1 MAMSSRSLL
10 RQRTEGTVPRDESAG
25 SYLQQ
30 RVDAALVQDPG
41 AQAQYEKLRDAVRD
55 KLLLEINGE
64 LLFNLNDPKLLVTAR
79 EKINQILDRDGTV
92 PIALRESY
100 ATRLVQDL
108 VGYGR
113 IQPLMDDPEITE
125 ILVNNWEDIW
135 VERAG
140 RLERVEGLAF
150 ENDQAVRNLAERI
163 AQPVRRRIDE
173 RHPILDAR
181 LPDGSRVCATLSPPS
196 LNGCAMAIRKFN
208 PHMLGA
214 RNLLDAGSLTREAY
228 QFLRRA
234 VRARCNILVVGG
246 TSSGKTTVLNALSEF
261 IPDDERVITIEDAA
275 ELRLQ
280 QSHVLRY
287 ETRHGNAEGQGSITI
302 RDLVKTSLRLRPDR
316 IVVGEVRGAEAL
328 DMIQAA
334 NTGHDGCFST
344 LHANTAQDALSRL
357 ETMVLMADSGLPLR
371 AIRQQIGSAFELI
384 VHCVR
389 LRSGARRV
397 SDVVEVHLTPDGE
410 YQLHPLF
417 HLVHATE
424 RLEPT
429 GLAPQRVNKRYLWD
443 ETEPD
448 QQGGGACSTSPD

>member
-1 MAMSSRSLL
+1 MSSRSLL
-10 RQRTEGTVPRDESAG
+10 RQRAEGTAPREETSG

-30 RVDAALVQDPG
+30 KVDAVLVGDPG

-55 KLLLEINGE
+55 KLLGEISGE
-64 LLFNLNDPKLLVTAR
+64 LLLHFNDPRLLVTVR
-79 EKINQILDRDGTV
+79 EKLGAILERDGTV

-100 ATRLVQDL
+100 MTRLVQDL

-125 ILVNNWEDIW
+125 ILVNRWNDIW
-135 VERAG
+135 IERRG

-150 ENDQAVRNLAERI
+150 ESDRAVRNLAERI
-163 AQPVRRRIDE
+163 AQPIRRRIDE
-173 RHPILDAR
+173 RHPILDGR
-181 LPDGSRVCATLSPPS
+181 LPDGSRVCATLSPPA
-196 LNGCAMAIRKFN
+196 LDGCAVAIRKFN

-214 RNLLDAGSLTREAY
+214 RSLLEAGTFSRHAY
-228 QFLRRA
+228 DFLRQA
-234 VRARCNILVVGG
+234 VQARCNILVVGG

-261 IPDDERVITIEDAA
+261 ILPDERVVTIEDAA

-280 QSHVLRY
+280 QPHVLRY
-287 ETRHGNAEGQGSITI
+287 ETRHGNAEGQGDISI
-302 RDLVKTSLRLRPDR
+302 RDLVRTALRLRPDR

-344 LHANTAQDALSRL
+344 LHANSAADGLSRL

-371 AIRQQIGSAFELI
+371 AIRQQIASAFELI

-389 LRSGARRV
+389 LRGGGRRV
-397 SDVVEVHLTPDGE
+397 NEVVEVNMSEAGE
-410 YQLHPLF
+410 YQLRPLF
-417 HLVHATE
+417 HLAHGTD

-429 GLAPQRVNKRYLWD
+429 GIAPARVIRRYLW
-443 ETEPD
+443 EEAPAPK
-448 QQGGGACSTSPD
+448 GEAACSILPDC